1 MRECK
6 TGDEED
12 GSSIR
17 WMTDV
22 GIEAAG
28 DEFVFRVDGEVE
40 REELAEGVETVE
52 ANIGAKNDCDHAD
65 GEEGGEAD
73 IWL

>member
-1 MRECK
+1 
-6 TGDEED
+6 
-12 GSSIR
+12 
-17 WMTDV
+17 
-22 GIEAAG
+22 
-28 DEFVFRVDGEVE
+28 VDGEVE